1 MPKIIFRLLL
11 SFIVF
16 VTIFIVIRQ
25 LVIPISFGDYG
36 HYRANSI
43 EDNKGRTLY
52 FKGDEKCISC
62 HQDLDD
68 LINTDVHSEISCE
81 TCHPPKIDANTDCK
95 VNPPK
100 VEGTIEFCA
109 QCHTK
114 NAAREAIGFPNF
126 DIKEHKGDQNCIEC
140 HNPHAPW
147 ELKE

>member
-16 VTIFIVIRQ
+16 VTIFVVVRQ
-25 LVIPISFGDYG
+25 FVVPNSFGENG

-43 EDNKGRTLY
+43 EDNKERTLY
-52 FKGDEKCISC
+52 FKGEKKCAEC
-62 HQDLDD
+62 HQDIYD
-68 LINTDVHSEISCE
+68 LKFSDVHSEISCE
-81 TCHPPKIDANTDCK
+81 TCHPPKINANTECK

-109 QCHTK
+109 QCHNK
-114 NAAREAIGFPNF
+114 NFARETIGFPNI
-126 DIKEHKGDQNCIEC
+126 DIKEHKGDQNCVEC

-147 ELKE
+147 ELKK